1 MKTIRDQGSFTS
13 FTAFTTSSLAPVLK
27 MASLGSLI
35 TEIER
40 LQARVDDMR
49 QKASQD
55 DDAELV
61 ESLSLILGATRL
73 QAWALKKVKSRDR
86 SLESPDCVPSA
97 AAGSPFQKTAAHCG
111 AFSVEWRQDADTPK
125 RKFRKTPIR
134 PNLSV
139 HHGAPARKDDCDTE
153 DAAPAATARL
163 LPIPLPVW
171 RCPSDVALYR
181 RNKVDADLEIQGEEW
196 VELIDRPRRVFRKT
210 PIRPKA

>member
-1 MKTIRDQGSFTS
+1 
-13 FTAFTTSSLAPVLK
+13 

-49 QKASQD
+49 QKASQHD
-55 DDAELV
+55 AAELV

-73 QAWALKKVKSRDR
+73 QAFAVKKDKSRDR
-86 SLESPDCVPSA
+86 SLESPDCVPSV
-97 AAGSPFQKTAAHCG
+97 AAGTPFQKIAAHCG
-111 AFSVEWRQDADTPK
+111 ACEYVDSVEWLQDADTPK

-139 HHGAPARKDDCDTE
+139 HHGAPARNDDSDTE

-163 LPIPLPVW
+163 LPIPISELPVW
-171 RCPSDVALYR
+171 RCPSDVALER
-181 RNKVDADLEIQGEEW
+181 RNKVDADQEIQGEEW

-210 PIRPKA
+210 PIRPEA

>member
-1 MKTIRDQGSFTS
+1 MKETIRDQGSFTS

-134 PNLSV
+134 PNLSDFT
-139 HHGAPARKDDCDTE
+139 K
-153 DAAPAATARL
+153 
-163 LPIPLPVW
+163 
-171 RCPSDVALYR
+171 AL
-181 RNKVDADLEIQGEEW
+181 ADI
-196 VELIDRPRRVFRKT
+196 I
-210 PIRPKA
+210 